1 MKKLDFLHSG
11 NVWTVLTVPSLV
23 CSDETEVLTLRFSA
37 FPHAAADTALEFVR
51 RANALVS
58 LLQLNGHCTT

>member
-1 MKKLDFLHSG
+1 MTSDYLQSG
-11 NVWTVLTVPSLV
+11 SVWEVLTVPSLV
-23 CSDETEVLTLRFSA
+23 RSDETEVLALRFSA
-37 FPHAAADTALEFVR
+37 FPHAAADAALELVR